1 MIGLFRRSCLANARQ
16 ANHRLGAATSLSY
29 CRFLISTGL
38 PSESTKLLSSEEYI
52 NVTLP
57 WPCDDPVPL
66 AEFSPSFPPPDFCEI
81 AVLFWAICCWSLS
94 NCACVIPED
103 LLSCPSALPSWPSLL
118 IRSYV
123 AILSFSSTLY
133 RPVNN
138 CWTRVYLLTGLH
150 SVHDSIFGC
159 YRVLFKMC
167 ARQIRD

>member
-1 MIGLFRRSCLANARQ
+1 MLQVAPESMIGLFRRSCLANARH

-29 CRFLISTGL
+29 GRFLISTGL

-103 LLSCPSALPSWPSLL
+103 LLP
-118 IRSYV
+118 
-123 AILSFSSTLY
+123 LSFSFAFLAFFADPFLRCHFVFFFNSLS
-133 RPVNN
+133 P
-138 CWTRVYLLTGLH
+138 CKQLL
-150 SVHDSIFGC
+150 DQSISSYWSALGS
-159 YRVLFKMC
+159 
-167 ARQIRD
+167 

>member
-1 MIGLFRRSCLANARQ
+1 MLQVAPESMIGLFRRSCLANARQ

-103 LLSCPSALPSWPSLL
+103 LFP
-118 IRSYV
+118 
-123 AILSFSSTLY
+123 LSFSFVFFAFFADLGLRCHFVFFFNSLS
-133 RPVNN
+133 P
-138 CWTRVYLLTGLH
+138 CKQLL
-150 SVHDSIFGC
+150 DQSISSYWSALGS
-159 YRVLFKMC
+159 
-167 ARQIRD
+167 